1 MQARNRAAA
10 TRVDRPGSRSR
21 TAKPDG
27 RDADSPGAREGT
39 RGPYARGVERRKAL
53 LEAVLRIV
61 TRDGVA
67 AVTHRAVAAESEASL
82 RATTYYFATKEDMI
96 REAFRFFCEE
106 SLEQIDATAER
117 YLDRDV
123 GPGDAVAMIFE
134 NVLKE
139 WDNPNTSWVAEFEL
153 ILAIA
158 REPSFA
164 PEYRAFQQRLDLGL
178 KTTMQRIGSKQPDR
192 DARIVLAFLRGFE
205 LEQLS
210 RPDRKAWQRKMRTD
224 LSHLVSALLG
234 SKDLV

>member
-1 MQARNRAAA
+1 MAAA
-10 TRVDRPGSRSR
+10 GDQTRRGHKGAAVRDARGDRPR
-21 TAKPDG
+21 G
-27 RDADSPGAREGT
+27 R
-39 RGPYARGVERRKAL
+39 YARGVERRRRL

-61 TRDGVA
+61 TREGVA

-82 RATTYYFATKEDMI
+82 RATTYYFATKDDMI
-96 REAFRFFCEE
+96 REAFRFFCEQ
-106 SLEQIDATAER
+106 SLEQIDATGEAYR
-117 YLDRDV
+117 NRPV
-123 GPGDAVAMIFE
+123 RPGDAVAMIFE

-164 PEYRAFQQRLDLGL
+164 PEYRAFQERLDAGL
-178 KTTMQRIGSKQPDR
+178 AQTMEKIGSREPAR

-210 RPDRKAWQRKMRTD
+210 RPDRKVWQRKMRSD
-224 LSHLVSALLG
+224 LAGLVDALLAQ
-234 SKDLV
+234 

>member
-1 MQARNRAAA
+1 MQPRKRATA
-10 TRVDRPGSRSR
+10 TKVDRPASRSR
-21 TAKPDG
+21 TNGSERRNAV
-27 RDADSPGAREGT
+27 APGAQEGV

-67 AVTHRAVAAESEASL
+67 AVTHRAVAAESESSL

-106 SLEQIDATAER
+106 SLEQIDATSER
-117 YLDRDV
+117 YLDREV
-123 GPGDAVAMIFE
+123 GPGDAVSMIFE

-164 PEYRAFQQRLDLGL
+164 TRFG
-178 KTTMQRIGSKQPDR
+178 T
-192 DARIVLAFLRGFE
+192 
-205 LEQLS
+205 
-210 RPDRKAWQRKMRTD
+210 
-224 LSHLVSALLG
+224 LG
-234 SKDLV
+234 SSWRFCVDSNSNSCRGRTARAGSGRCAGIFRISWRRSYTATTRRRPRS

>member
-1 MQARNRAAA
+1 MSASEARNASS
-10 TRVDRPGSRSR
+10 G
-21 TAKPDG
+21 
-27 RDADSPGAREGT
+27 GAREGA
-39 RGPYARGVERRKAL
+39 RGPYARGVERRRAL

-82 RATTYYFATKEDMI
+82 RATTYYFATKDDMI
-96 REAFRFFCEE
+96 REAFRFFCEQ
-106 SLEQIDATAER
+106 SLEQIDATSQH
-117 YLDRDV
+117 YLGREV
-123 GPGDAVAMIFE
+123 GPGDAVAMILE

-178 KTTMQRIGSKQPDR
+178 KTTMQRIGSKHPAR

-210 RPDRKAWQRKMRTD
+210 KPDRKSWQRRMRAD
-224 LSHLVSALLG
+224 LSYLVTALMDG
-234 SKDLV
+234 DD

>member
-1 MQARNRAAA
+1 MAAPA
-10 TRVDRPGSRSR
+10 ERVRKGKERSGSRKAASG
-21 TAKPDG
+21 TATE
-27 RDADSPGAREGT
+27 ASGARV
-39 RGPYARGVERRKAL
+39 RGPYTRGVERRRAL

-61 TRDGVA
+61 TREGVA

-82 RATTYYFATKEDMI
+82 RATTYYFGTKDDMI
-96 REAFRFFCEE
+96 REAFRFFCEQ
-106 SLEQIDATAER
+106 SLEQIDATSQHYR
-117 YLDRDV
+117 NRSV

-158 REPSFA
+158 REPAFA
-164 PEYRAFQQRLDLGL
+164 PEYRAFQERLDEGL
-178 KTTMQRIGSKQPDR
+178 QQTMERIGSIDPAR

-210 RPDRKAWQRKMRTD
+210 RPARKAWQRKMRSD
-224 LSHLVSALLG
+224 LAHLVESLLTR
-234 SKDLV
+234 

>member
-1 MQARNRAAA
+1 MQPRNRATAPKLDLHTKGRRTPTSPRLGA
-10 TRVDRPGSRSR
+10 GS
-21 TAKPDG
+21 
-27 RDADSPGAREGT
+27 GASREGA
-39 RGPYARGVERRKAL
+39 RGPYAPGVERRRAL

-96 REAFRFFCEE
+96 REAFRFFCEQ
-106 SLEQIDATAER
+106 SLEQIDATSQQ
-117 YLDRDV
+117 YLGRDV
-123 GPGDAVAMIFE
+123 SAGDAVAMIFE

-158 REPSFA
+158 REPAFA
-164 PEYRAFQQRLDLGL
+164 PEYRAFQRRLDLGL
-178 KTTMQRIGSKQPDR
+178 KTTMQRIGSKHPVR
-192 DARIVLAFLRGFE
+192 DARIVLAFVRGFE

-210 RPDRKAWQRKMRTD
+210 RPERKAWQRKMRAD
-224 LSHLVSALLG
+224 LSHLVNALLA
-234 SKDLV
+234 S

>member
-1 MQARNRAAA
+1 MTTAKLDLRTSPRRASTSPKQAA
-10 TRVDRPGSRSR
+10 RSR
-21 TAKPDG
+21 Q
-27 RDADSPGAREGT
+27 AREGA
-39 RGPYARGVERRKAL
+39 RGPYARGVERRRAL

-96 REAFRFFCEE
+96 REAFRFFCEQ
-106 SLEQIDATAER
+106 SLEQIDATSQA
-117 YLDRDV
+117 YLDREV
-123 GPGDAVAMIFE
+123 APGDAVAMIFE
-134 NVLKE
+134 TVLKE

-178 KTTMQRIGSKQPDR
+178 KTTMQRIGSRHPAR

-210 RPDRKAWQRKMRTD
+210 RPDRGSWQRKMRAD
-224 LSHLVSALLG
+224 LSHLVTSLMEV
-234 SKDLV
+234 DD

>member
-1 MQARNRAAA
+1 MQPRKRATA
-10 TRVDRPGSRSR
+10 TKVDRPGSRSR
-21 TAKPDG
+21 TARSEK
-27 RDADSPGAREGT
+27 REVASPSVQEGV

-53 LEAVLRIV
+53 LEAVLRII

-67 AVTHRAVAAESEASL
+67 AVTHRGVAAESDSSL
-82 RATTYYFATKEDMI
+82 RATTYYFATKEAMI

-106 SLEQIDATAER
+106 SLEQIDATSER
-117 YLDRDV
+117 YLDREVD
-123 GPGDAVAMIFE
+123 PGDAVAMIFE
-134 NVLKE
+134 TVLKE

-164 PEYRAFQQRLDLGL
+164 PEYRAFQQRLDHGL
-178 KTTMQRIGSKQPDR
+178 KTTMQRIGSEHPVR

-210 RPDRKAWQRKMRTD
+210 RPDRKSWQRKMRAD
-224 LSHLVSALLG
+224 LSYLVTS
-234 SKDLV
+234 LVDGDD

>member
-1 MQARNRAAA
+1 
-10 TRVDRPGSRSR
+10 
-21 TAKPDG
+21 
-27 RDADSPGAREGT
+27 
-39 RGPYARGVERRKAL
+39 
-53 LEAVLRIV
+53 
-61 TRDGVA
+61 
-67 AVTHRAVAAESEASL
+67 
-82 RATTYYFATKEDMI
+82 MI

-106 SLEQIDATAER
+106 SLAQIEATSAR

-123 GPGDAVAMIFE
+123 APGDAVAMIFE

-164 PEYRAFQQRLDLGL
+164 PEYRAFQLRLDAGL
-178 KTTMQRIGSKQPDR
+178 KTTMQRIGSENPTR

-210 RPDRKAWQRKMRTD
+210 RPDRKVWQRRMRSD
-224 LSHLVSALLG
+224 LSHLVAALLG
-234 SKDLV
+234 

>member
-1 MQARNRAAA
+1 MTTAKLDHRTSPRRASTSPKRAASS
-10 TRVDRPGSRSR
+10 G
-21 TAKPDG
+21 
-27 RDADSPGAREGT
+27 GAGEGA
-39 RGPYARGVERRKAL
+39 RGPYARGVERRRAL

-96 REAFRFFCEE
+96 REAFRFFCEQ
-106 SLEQIDATAER
+106 SLEQIDATSQA
-117 YLDRDV
+117 YLDREV

-178 KTTMQRIGSKQPDR
+178 KTTMQRIGSKHPAR

-210 RPDRKAWQRKMRTD
+210 RPDRGAWQRKMRAD
-224 LSHLVSALLG
+224 LSHLVTALMEVN
-234 SKDLV
+234 D